1 MSSNYELVKRYP
13 WLPSLITYY
22 SDVASKNPIEFFKDI
37 STTEFFKHLKNKILK
52 VFSDS
57 FENIEEISDYEGD
70 ESNIHLYLFL
80 RILLYILDNRIIS
93 NRVANLYSKT
103 TYKELNKE
111 KEYNLF
117 YIYKDLNLEVQYEEQ
132 PVIYKKKVLKGQQE
146 SISTNFKIHFIDY
159 LKLASNLKDENR
171 KLVNNAL
178 MDGYVYIQPK
188 NLNRLIQE
196 YVRLKI
202 LSYNAK
208 DLGKFDDLF
217 KIEEFKD
224 LYDTISAIWEHKKEE
239 FEYSF
244 DVKFKKGENM
254 GEILPPCIKEILTK
268 AKEGQNL
275 IHTERLFIVWFL
287 NALEYPEEMIVE
299 VFSTL
304 PDFNREKTA
313 YQVKYAKKKGYI
325 PYSCQS
331 LKSNILCMASK
342 YKDKL
347 CLEGYYSKI
356 QEKQRK
362 IAHPLAYVRI
372 QQYRTT
378 RKKHTTTNQDLKENE
393 R

>member
-1 MSSNYELVKRYP
+1 MSSNSDLVKRFP
-13 WLPSLITYY
+13 WLPSLNTYY
-22 SDVASKNPIEFFKDI
+22 SDLASKDPIEFVEDI
-37 STTEFFKHLKNKILK
+37 SSSESFNDLKIK
-52 VFSDS
+52 VLNVFNES

-80 RILLYILDNRIIS
+80 RILLYILDNKIIS

-111 KEYNLF
+111 NEYNLY
-117 YIYKDLNLEVQYEEQ
+117 YIYRDLNLEVQYEEQ
-132 PVIYKKKVLKGQQE
+132 PVIYKKKVLKGQHE

-178 MDGYVYIQPK
+178 LDGYVYIQPK
-188 NLNRLIQE
+188 SLNRLIQE
-196 YVRLKI
+196 FVRLKI
-202 LSYNAK
+202 LSHNAK
-208 DLGKFDDLF
+208 DHGKYKDLF

-224 LYDTISAIWEHKKEE
+224 LYDTISGIWEHKKEE

-254 GEILPPCIKEILTK
+254 GEILPPCIKEILSK

-287 NALEYPEEMIVE
+287 NALEYPVDMIVD

-304 PDFNREKTA
+304 PDFDREKTA
-313 YQVKYAKKKGYI
+313 YQVKYAKKKGYT
-325 PYSCQS
+325 PYSCKT
-331 LKSNILCMASK
+331 LKSNVLCLASK
-342 YKDKL
+342 FKDKL
-347 CLEGYYSKI
+347 CLEGYYSKK
-356 QEKQRK
+356 QEKQRE
-362 IAHPLAYVRI
+362 ISHPLAYVRI
-372 QQYRTT
+372 QQYRAI
-378 RKKHTTTNQDLKENE
+378 RKKPNTTNQDLK
-393 R
+393 RK

>member
-37 STTEFFKHLKNKILK
+37 STTESFKHLKNKILK

-244 DVKFKKGENM
+244 DVKFKKGEDM

-325 PYSCQS
+325 PYSCQT

-378 RKKHTTTNQDLKENE
+378 RKKHNTTNQDLKENE
-393 R
+393 